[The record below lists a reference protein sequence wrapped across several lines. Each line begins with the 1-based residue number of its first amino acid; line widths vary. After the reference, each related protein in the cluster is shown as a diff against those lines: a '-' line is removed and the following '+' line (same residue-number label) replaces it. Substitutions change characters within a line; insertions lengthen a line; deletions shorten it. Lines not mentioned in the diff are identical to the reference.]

1 MLIYILLAI
10 ISPVLLMSYIV
21 IRKKSETN
29 KSFFQTIKTCSDENF
44 ILQCGIISNTKDALV
59 ALKIR
64 NVIAKLGRVPP
75 EYISPKKTE
84 FITYKYERM
93 GIDFCKWKKEDFA
106 SKIIIYKNRTVN
118 IDIGIQKDGIFYPF
132 GKDVLGTLKQL
143 NYHFSGTTRDVSYVK
158 IEDCVLTINQR
169 ESDPILYILDVY
181 GENPFAITFQG
192 CIIFFPINLQ
202 KMQKHFGNEYQTLSF
217 PFE

>member
-10 ISPVLLMSYIV
+10 ISSVLLMSYIV

-75 EYISPKKTE
+75 EYISPHFRFTNE
-84 FITYKYERM
+84 MLHFYFWNNFDSVI
-93 GIDFCKWKKEDFA
+93 FA
-106 SKIIIYKNRTVN
+106 N
-118 IDIGIQKDGIFYPF
+118 
-132 GKDVLGTLKQL
+132 
-143 NYHFSGTTRDVSYVK
+143 
-158 IEDCVLTINQR
+158 E
-169 ESDPILYILDVY
+169 
-181 GENPFAITFQG
+181 
-192 CIIFFPINLQ
+192 LQ
-202 KMQKHFGNEYQTLSF
+202 KEIQIDDIDLEKIKHPYSLDKNYDVKDMINIILKLRK
-217 PFE
+217 

>member
-64 NVIAKLGRVPP
+64 NVIASNRALKMSGDRRFIASARV
-75 EYISPKKTE
+75 
-84 FITYKYERM
+84 
-93 GIDFCKWKKEDFA
+93 DFA
-106 SKIIIYKNRTVN
+106 TAVIPRW
-118 IDIGIQKDGIFYPF
+118 
-132 GKDVLGTLKQL
+132 
-143 NYHFSGTTRDVSYVK
+143 
-158 IEDCVLTINQR
+158 
-169 ESDPILYILDVY
+169 
-181 GENPFAITFQG
+181 
-192 CIIFFPINLQ
+192 
-202 KMQKHFGNEYQTLSF
+202 
-217 PFE
+217 